1 MIEIK
6 DLYKTFGNVEAVNHL
21 DCVFSPG
28 VTGLVGVNGSGKS
41 TLLRCICGVYAPNS
55 GRVLVD
61 GIEST
66 EVEAKRKVFFLSD
79 DPYAPRGSTVNGILA
94 FYDALFEI
102 DKDKFAEIV
111 DRFNLP
117 RNRSVGTFSKGMKR
131 QVFIAL
137 AIAMK
142 ANHLLLDEAFDG
154 LDPLVVDTIKT
165 EVLAAAMEGKTVI
178 ISSHNIYALQNI
190 VDRFVILSSGRI
202 AETMETTDMG
212 ERFIKYQA
220 AFPMPVNEGNLA
232 ALGFKVLSF
241 RQVGSVIHFV
251 IAGDDSSKTLI
262 EDSLHPILLEKVE
275 LGAEE
280 VVALEMR
287 LAREGERSHD

>member
-21 DCVFSPG
+21 DVTFSPG

-41 TLLRCICGVYAPNS
+41 TLLRCISGIYSPNS
-55 GRVLVD
+55 GEVNID
-61 GIEST
+61 GIPA
-66 EVEAKRKVFFLSD
+66 VEIDAKRKVFFLSD
-79 DPYAPRGSTVNGILA
+79 DPYAPRGASVDGIFEL
-94 FYDALFEI
+94 YNALFEI
-102 DKDKFAEIV
+102 NKEKYLEIIE
-111 DRFNLP
+111 RFNLP
-117 RNRSVGTFSKGMKR
+117 RKRSVSTFSKGMRR

-137 AIAMK
+137 ALAMK
-142 ANHLLLDEAFDG
+142 AEHLLLDEAFDG
-154 LDPLVVDTIKT
+154 LDPLVVDTIKG
-165 EVLAAAMEGKTVI
+165 EVLASAMEGKTII

-190 VDRFVILSSGRI
+190 VDRFVILSSGKI
-202 AETMETTDMG
+202 AETMETDEMG

-220 AFPMPVNEGNLA
+220 AFPMPVNEGNLT

-241 RQVGSVIHFV
+241 RAVGSVIHFV
-251 IAGDDSSKTLI
+251 IVGDDSSKTLI

-287 LAREGERSHD
+287 LAREEEK